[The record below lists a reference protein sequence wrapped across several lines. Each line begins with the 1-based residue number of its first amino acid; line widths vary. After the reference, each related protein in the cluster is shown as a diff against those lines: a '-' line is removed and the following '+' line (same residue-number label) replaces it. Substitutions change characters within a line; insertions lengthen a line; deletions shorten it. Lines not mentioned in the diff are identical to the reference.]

1 MFVDHAEIEVKA
13 GNGGSGHVS
22 FRREKYAPKGGPD
35 GGDGGR
41 GGNILV
47 VADENMST
55 LLDFRY
61 KKLFKAEAG
70 SDGGKADKSGLGGN
84 DLIIKLPPGTLV
96 KDLDTG
102 ELIVDLKP
110 GDEPAIAARGGKGGK
125 GNAQFK
131 SATNQA
137 PRKALPGLPGQ
148 YRKLVLELKLIADI
162 GLVGYPNAGK
172 STLLARISAAKPKIA
187 EYPFTT
193 LVPNLGIV
201 KTSEY
206 RNFVV
211 ADIPGVI
218 EGAHAGKGLGLEFL
232 RHIQRTRVLVFLID
246 CLDDDPQIAH
256 DMLRA
261 ELGLFDPTLL
271 EKPSVV
277 VINKIDL
284 LDQSARE
291 IFDSWPD
298 KWLKISAV
306 TGENIKEFL
315 NVITNLVFGE

>member
-1 MFVDHAEIEVKA
+1 MFVDHAEIEVQA
-13 GNGGSGHVS
+13 GNGGNGHVS
-22 FRREKYAPKGGPD
+22 FRREKYVPKGGPD
-35 GGDGGR
+35 GGDGGK
-41 GGNILV
+41 GGDILV
-47 VADENMST
+47 IADENMST

-61 KKLFKAEAG
+61 KKVFKAEAG
-70 SDGGKADKSGLGGN
+70 GDGGKANKSGLGGQ

-96 KDLDTG
+96 KDLNTG

-110 GDEPAIAARGGKGGK
+110 GENPTIVASGGKGGK
-125 GNAQFK
+125 GNTRFK

-137 PRKALPGLPGQ
+137 PRKALPGRPGQ
-148 YRKLVLELKLIADI
+148 YRKLVLELKLIADV

-172 STLLARISAAKPKIA
+172 STLLARISDARPKIA
-187 EYPFTT
+187 DYPFTT

-201 KTSEY
+201 RTSEY

-232 RHIQRTRVLVFLID
+232 RHIQRTRVLVFLIE
-246 CLDDDPQIAH
+246 CLEEDPQISY

-261 ELGLFDPTLL
+261 ELGLFDTDLL

-284 LDQSARE
+284 LDQPARE
-291 IFDSWPD
+291 VFNSWPD

-306 TGENIKEFL
+306 TGENVNDLL
-315 NVITNLVFGE
+315 NIITNMVFGG